1 MEQNIHDPERLDK
14 RSCEYVILSWWKEVL
29 HSTELFQVPFS
40 DKNIVEGGGDKI
52 IAAKPSWVTMSWS
65 LPCTFYVLTTLIL
78 TTTEWSRDCY
88 PHHCVNEEMEA

>member
-40 DKNIVEGGGDKI
+40 DKNIVEGG
-52 IAAKPSWVTMSWS
+52 VTK
-65 LPCTFYVLTTLIL
+65 
-78 TTTEWSRDCY
+78 
-88 PHHCVNEEMEA
+88 